1 MPLNLGIIRG
11 LAAMAFE
18 FDEPFIL
25 DTRKYQPAF

>member
-11 LAAMAFE
+11 LAAMACE

-25 DTRKYQPAF
+25 GTRKYEPAF